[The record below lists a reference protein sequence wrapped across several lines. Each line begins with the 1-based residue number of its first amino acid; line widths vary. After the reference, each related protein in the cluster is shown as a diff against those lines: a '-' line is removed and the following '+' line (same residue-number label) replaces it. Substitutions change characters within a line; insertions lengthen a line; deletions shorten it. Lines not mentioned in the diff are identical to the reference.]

1 MVSIMKLPTA
11 TRKLNWEDYAPYL
24 MEPEP
29 EAEEQHESERTEE
42 GSGSEAP
49 SNDDKENKMRQ
60 VRWSAKLRFQITFV
74 SYQNGY
80 DKMLREKIVDSTS
93 KFFPAL

>member
-1 MVSIMKLPTA
+1 MIITVHGSIMKLPTA
-11 TRKLNWEDYAPYL
+11 TQNLNFEDYAR
-24 MEPEP
+24 
-29 EAEEQHESERTEE
+29 SERTEE